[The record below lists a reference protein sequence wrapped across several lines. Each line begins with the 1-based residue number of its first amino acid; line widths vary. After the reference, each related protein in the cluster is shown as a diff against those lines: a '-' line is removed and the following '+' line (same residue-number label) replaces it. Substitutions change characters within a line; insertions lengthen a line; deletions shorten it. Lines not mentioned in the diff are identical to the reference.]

1 MAVSL
6 GPTGLTLDNIVLPGS
21 AQGTVV
27 QVLTSINKNFSN
39 QSWSGTANAN
49 ILYGS
54 NRYSRTFT
62 VKGTVTITPKS
73 TDNFLFCIGSVG
85 WSSMTATAT
94 QGHGQIITRNDGSDS
109 IDNADY
115 PWYAHN
121 YITSSSLYYPAET
134 VVGIFTPASTSAQTI
149 RLRPYVYVEGGN
161 TATGSINNASLI
173 VMEIAG

>member
-6 GPTGLTLDNIVLPGS
+6 GPTGLTLDNIVLPDS

-27 QVLTSINKNFSN
+27 QVLTSINKGFSN
-39 QSWSGTANAN
+39 QSWSGTSTSTTYYGANRP
-49 ILYGS
+49 G
-54 NRYSRTFT
+54 RTYT

-73 TDNFLFCIGSVG
+73 TDNFLLCIGNVG
-85 WSSMTATAT
+85 WSSMASTAT
-94 QGHGQIITRNDGSDS
+94 QGHGQVITRNDGSDS

-115 PWYAHN
+115 PWYAHD

-149 RLRPYVYVEGGN
+149 RLRPYVYVETG
-161 TATGSINNASLI
+161 TATGTINNASLI
-173 VMEIAG
+173 VMEIAE